1 MIRFAVAAIL
11 LASLAPAF
19 AKDPEIPSA
28 WRRADVTVDGVADE
42 WSGHL
47 VPLPGTPL
55 VLGVLNDGSYVYLC
69 IKTSDETARKKILG
83 AGLSIWLD
91 ASGKEEHGFGVRFPV
106 GRAGRDP
113 LDLPTGEGD
122 RVTAAKVSV
131 AAAGRDLEILGREE
145 GDLGR
150 MRVSDAKPIE
160 AAIGDQDGALVVELK
175 VPLAFSVSAP
185 HAIESAAG
193 RTISVGLETAPPKV
207 KRSRDGETSG
217 GRGGGSGFGGGRGGR
232 GGGIHGGGGG
242 GGRGGGRGADRTS
255 ENETKALG
263 KPLKVWLSVPLA
275 KEEAPKP

>member
-1 MIRFAVAAIL
+1 MIRSAAAAIL
-11 LASLAPAF
+11 LSSLAPAL

-28 WRRADVTVDGVADE
+28 WRRADVTIDGVADE

-47 VPLPGTPL
+47 VPLPETPL

-69 IKTSDETARKKILG
+69 IKTSDEAARKKILG
-83 AGLSIWLD
+83 AGLSVWLD
-91 ASGKEEHGFGVRFPV
+91 ASGKAEHGFGIRFPV

-122 RVTAAKVSV
+122 GITAAKLSV
-131 AAAGRDLEILGREE
+131 AAAGRDLEVLGREE

-160 AAIGDQDGALVVELK
+160 AAISDQDGALVVELK

-193 RTISVGLETAPPKV
+193 KTISVGLETAPPKV

-217 GRGGGSGFGGGRGGR
+217 GRAGGFGGGRGGR
-232 GGGIHGGGGG
+232 GGGMRGG
-242 GGRGGGRGADRTS
+242 GGRGGRGADRAE
-255 ENETKALG
+255 ENEAKALG